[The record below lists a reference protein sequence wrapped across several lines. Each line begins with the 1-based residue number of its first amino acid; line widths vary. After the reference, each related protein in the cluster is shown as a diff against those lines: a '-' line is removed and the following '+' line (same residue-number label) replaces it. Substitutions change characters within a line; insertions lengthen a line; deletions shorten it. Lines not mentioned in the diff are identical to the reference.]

1 MDEDFEYF
9 LEKMGPGFDR
19 YYVPTASIERYRG
32 MLPDQLLSYW
42 QEYGWCGYA
51 EGLFWTVN
59 PQEYEPVR
67 DAWIGNT
74 RFAED
79 DAYHIIARGAFG
91 DLYFFGETTGSS
103 LRIVAPDA
111 LALPKDRDM
120 PDPQLAVR
128 AFFGSR
134 NRGANDFSDADNK
147 PLFAR
152 ALKKLG
158 RLQRDEMY
166 GFVPALALGGPATL
180 EHLQK
185 VKAVEH
191 LVMLAQLSELR
202 VMGGWAELSKPTPPA

>member
-1 MDEDFEYF
+1 MDEDFAGF
-9 LEKMGPGFDR
+9 LEDFGPGFDR

-32 MLPDQLLSYW
+32 KLPDQLLSYW
-42 QEYGWCGYA
+42 QEHGWCGYA

-67 DAWIGNT
+67 DVWIGNT
-74 RFAED
+74 EFMEK

-91 DLYFFGETTGSS
+91 KLYFFGEKTGSS
-103 LRIVAPDA
+103 LIIMPSDA
-111 LALPKDRDM
+111 LALPEKPGLADLDRE
-120 PDPQLAVR
+120 VR
-128 AFFGSR
+128 IFFGSR
-134 NRGANDFSDADNK
+134 SPGSNDLSDADNK

-202 VMGGWAELSKPTPPA
+202 VMGGWADL